1 MAGFSSKVTFVI
13 FTYNEELRIDR
24 AIRNFIKYGKVL
36 VVDNFSSD
44 STVEIAK
51 KYNCDILMNKNPGWV
66 EDEITTGR
74 VFDAISTEWIY
85 WAYADE
91 LIERKSLEN
100 IISIIDRDQ
109 HDIISITRKNYYYGR
124 FCYDAF
130 SDRLNRVFRVG
141 AIDFTGN
148 KIHEFGKRLVADSR
162 VYTLP
167 SDLFVHHFISN
178 TATSYLRVMDKY
190 TDIQAEREV
199 KYKSPP
205 VLMVSSIRCFLEH
218 YLLRSAYK
226 AGISGFSLV
235 INMIYYSW
243 LLNMKKYEVD
253 NHIELNS
260 IELSNNRRR
269 DEILEQIGED

>member
-1 MAGFSSKVTFVI
+1 MAEFSSKVTFVI
-13 FTYNEELRIDR
+13 FTYNEQLRIDR

-51 KYNCDILMNKNPGWV
+51 KHNCDILMNKNPGWV

-91 LIERKSLEN
+91 LIERKSLER
-100 IISIIDRDQ
+100 IISIIESDQ

-124 FCYDAF
+124 FCHDAF
-130 SDRLNRVFRVG
+130 ADRLNRVFRVG
-141 AIDFTGN
+141 AIDFTSN

-167 SDLFVHHFISN
+167 EDLFVHHFISN
-178 TATSYLRVMDKY
+178 TATSYLKVMDKY
-190 TDIQAEREV
+190 TDIQAPRES
-199 KYKSPP
+199 KYKSKFM
-205 VLMVSSIRCFLEH
+205 LLLQSSKCFITN
-218 YLLRSAYK
+218 YFINGAYK
-226 AGISGFSLV
+226 AGSAGFYLV
-235 INMIYYSW
+235 LNMAYYVI
-243 LLNMKKYEVD
+243 LLSMKKYEHD
-253 NHIELNS
+253 YSLTGDKIERLNNS
-260 IELSNNRRR
+260 HRDDILKTIEK
-269 DEILEQIGED
+269 